1 MPTHPLDI
9 HGGNAHWQPIPF
21 SFFERSQR
29 HRTGRRTIEPILAAD
44 EPVLLGR
51 FRLVQLR
58 EGLVLHATET
68 QDLHDLTTTTIQ
80 EPGFGFYLFFED
92 GEGLDT
98 SLGGRSL
105 PVGRHR
111 GETSRPLGFTMS
123 WREPTP
129 FERRAK
135 RGTRVR
141 KALVI
146 VSHEWLEQTF
156 GRNNATI
163 LAPALQHLAIS
174 RWSPSYR
181 LAKLVEGL
189 LEPDP
194 RGEAV
199 SRLRDESIALDLVAE
214 AIATLEPPSGR
225 VGLRRSDTLQLNRAR
240 NLIEARLSDELSV
253 SDIAGE
259 LGIGIVTLQRLFRAA
274 YDCSVFEYVRTR
286 RLEAARLLL
295 EQGRSVAAA
304 AEAAGYSSAANF
316 ATAFRRKFGTTP
328 RQAREGIP
336 V

>member
-1 MPTHPLDI
+1 MRRGSGLWP
-9 HGGNAHWQPIPF
+9 PIPF
-21 SFFERSQR
+21 SFFEKSQR
-29 HRTGRRTIEPILAAD
+29 HRTGRRTIDPILSSD

-68 QDLHDLTTTTIQ
+68 QDLHDLTTTTLQ

-98 SLGGRSL
+98 SLGGRPL

-111 GETSRPLGFTMS
+111 TEGSGPVGFTMS
-123 WREPTP
+123 WREPTL

-163 LAPALQHLAIS
+163 LTPSLQHLAIS

-181 LAKLVEGL
+181 LGKLVESL
-189 LEPDP
+189 LEPDQ
-194 RGEAV
+194 RGDAV
-199 SRLRDESIALDLVAE
+199 SRLRDESIALDLIGE
-214 AIATLEPPSGR
+214 AIATLEPPSGQAGLPR
-225 VGLRRSDTLQLNRAR
+225 VETLQLNRAR

-253 SDIAGE
+253 SDIAGD
-259 LGIGIVTLQRLFRAA
+259 LGMGVATLQRLFRAA
-274 YDCSVFEYVRTR
+274 YGCSVFDYVRTR
-286 RLEAARLLL
+286 RLESARLLL

-316 ATAFRRKFGTTP
+316 ATAFRRKFGATP
-328 RQAREGIP
+328 RQVRDGVP
-336 V
+336 L

>member
-1 MPTHPLDI
+1 MSTSSQVREGAQD
-9 HGGNAHWQPIPF
+9 WQPIPF
-21 SFFERSQR
+21 SFFEASPRYRSGE
-29 HRTGRRTIEPILAAD
+29 HTVDPILPSD

-51 FRLVQLR
+51 FRWVRLR
-58 EGLVLHATET
+58 DGLMLHATET
-68 QDLHDLTTTTIQ
+68 LDLHDLTTTTIQ

-92 GEGLDT
+92 GEGLDA
-98 SLGGRSL
+98 SLGGRPL

-111 GETSRPLGFTMS
+111 PDVSGPVGFTMS
-123 WREPTP
+123 WHEPTL
-129 FERRAK
+129 FARRAK

-146 VSHEWLEQTF
+146 VSHAWLEQTF
-156 GRNNATI
+156 GRNNAAI
-163 LAPALQHLAIS
+163 LAPSLQHLAIS

-181 LAKLVEGL
+181 LGKLVESL
-189 LEPDP
+189 LEPDQ
-194 RGEAV
+194 RGDAV
-199 SRLRDESIALDLVAE
+199 SRLRDESIALDLIGE
-214 AIATLEPPSGR
+214 AIATLEPPSGQAI
-225 VGLRRSDTLQLNRAR
+225 LRRTETLYLNRAR
-240 NLIEARLSDELSV
+240 NLIEARLSEDLSV

-259 LGIGIVTLQRLFRAA
+259 LGIGAVTLQRLFRAA

>member
-1 MPTHPLDI
+1 MPIQSPDI
-9 HGGNAHWQPIPF
+9 RDGLWQPIPF
-21 SFFERSQR
+21 SFFAKSPR
-29 HRTGRRTIEPILAAD
+29 HRTGPHRIDPILPPD

-68 QDLHDLTTTTIQ
+68 QDLHDLTTVTIQ
-80 EPGFGFYLFFED
+80 EPGFGFYLFLED

-98 SLGGRSL
+98 SLGGRAL
-105 PVGRHR
+105 PIGRHR
-111 GETSRPLGFTMS
+111 TDAARPLGFTMS
-123 WREPTP
+123 WREAAL
-129 FERRAK
+129 FERRAL

-146 VSHEWLEQTF
+146 VSHDWLEQTF

-163 LAPALQHLAIS
+163 LAPSLQHLAIS

-181 LAKLVEGL
+181 LARQVESL
-189 LEPDP
+189 LEADP
-194 RGEAV
+194 RGEPA
-199 SRLRDESIALDLVAE
+199 SRLRDESVALDLIAE
-214 AIATLEPPSGR
+214 AIATLEPPSGQA
-225 VGLRRSDTLQLNRAR
+225 VLRRTETLQLNRAR
-240 NLIEARLSDELSV
+240 NLIEARLSEELSV

-316 ATAFRRKFGTTP
+316 ATAFRRKFGRTP